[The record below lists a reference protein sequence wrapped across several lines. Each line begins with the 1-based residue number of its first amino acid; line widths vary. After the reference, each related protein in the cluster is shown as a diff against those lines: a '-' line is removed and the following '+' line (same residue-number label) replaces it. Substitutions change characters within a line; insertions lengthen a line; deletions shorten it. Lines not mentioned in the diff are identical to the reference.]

1 VGGTPELVVQYRAMG
16 FDYVAIAS
24 DLGLLM
30 RGAIA
35 AVQSLQ
41 TRDATAQ
48 VHSLTAGT
56 HIESSG
62 Y

>member
-1 VGGTPELVVQYRAMG
+1 
-16 FDYVAIAS
+16 
-24 DLGLLM
+24 M

-48 VHSLTAGT
+48 VHSLTGGT